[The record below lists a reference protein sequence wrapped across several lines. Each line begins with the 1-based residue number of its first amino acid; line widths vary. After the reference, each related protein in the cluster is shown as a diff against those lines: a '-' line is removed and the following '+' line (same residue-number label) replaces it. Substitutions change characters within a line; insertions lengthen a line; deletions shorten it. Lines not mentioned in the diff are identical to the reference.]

1 MQERRW
7 AGVFPAL
14 TTQFH
19 ADESLDLEAT
29 CRHAELLLAA
39 GVHGLIVLGSLGE
52 NATLDAGEKL
62 DVVRAVKATARGRV
76 PVLSGVAETSTRQAC
91 RYAAAAAAA
100 GADGLMVL
108 PAMIYKADAREALA
122 HFRAVAAVA
131 PVPIMLYNN
140 PVSYG
145 VDLRPEQLLELADEP
160 RFVAIKESSD
170 NVRRVTDLK
179 NALGDRWQIFC
190 GVDDLA
196 LESAM
201 LGAVGWVAGMV
212 NAFPRETLR
221 LWELA
226 QAGRFADALP
236 LYRWFT
242 PLLHLD
248 TEVKLVQH
256 IKLAVA
262 RVGWGR
268 ETVRAPRL
276 PLAGPERDRVI
287 NLLDQALQSRPKLA

>member
-1 MQERRW
+1 MNAPRW
-7 AGVFPAL
+7 AGVFPAI
-14 TTQFH
+14 TTQFRP
-19 ADESLDLEAT
+19 DENLDLEAT
-29 CRHAELLLAA
+29 CQHAEHLLAA

-52 NATLDAGEKL
+52 NATLDGREKL
-62 DVVRAVKATARGRV
+62 DVVRAVMAAARGRV
-76 PVLSGVAETSTRQAC
+76 PVLSGVAETSTRGAC
-91 RYAAAAAAA
+91 RYAAAAAEA

-108 PAMIYKADAREALA
+108 PAMIYKADAREAIA
-122 HFRAVAAVA
+122 HFRAVAAA
-131 PVPIMLYNN
+131 SPVPIMLYNN

-145 VDLRPEQLLELADEP
+145 IDLRPEQLLDLADEP
-160 RFVAIKESSD
+160 HFVAIKESSD

-179 NALGDRWQIFC
+179 NVLGDRWQVFC

-212 NAFPRETLR
+212 NAFPRETVR

-226 QAGRFADALP
+226 QAGRFAEALP

-276 PLAGPERDRVI
+276 PLVGPERDRVL
-287 NLLDQALQSRPKLA
+287 NLIDSALQLRPKLS